1 MGVYDVEDS
10 SGLILVRDHVRREQD
25 DRPLRRGR
33 DAGTL
38 LRVRR
43 GAYADSKRW
52 ESLTSAD
59 RYRARVI
66 AVVGTRRRM
75 PVVGYESAAAL
86 WGYPRF
92 AQWPNVVHVVAG
104 KSSAVR
110 SKNGVSVHRDDL
122 DQRDVVELDGVL
134 ITSPERTLVDVARTA
149 PFRESVAAID
159 RALNPARSA
168 AGTTTTRAALLATLE
183 AGSSVRGRRL
193 AAKAIAF
200 SDGRADNPGES
211 VSRVAIFE
219 LGFPAPDLQRR
230 HANPRGG
237 FYFTDFEWP
246 DFATI
251 GEFDG
256 RGKYL
261 KNLTPGSGYAGEAVY
276 EEKLRED
283 HLRAEGNAFARW
295 GHLDVLD
302 PARLRTIL
310 LRTGLP
316 LLRRA

>member
-1 MGVYDVEDS
+1 MGIHDVEDRA
-10 SGLILVRDHVRREQD
+10 GLVLVRDHVRREQD
-25 DRPLRRGR
+25 DRPLRRER

-43 GAYADSKRW
+43 GAYADAQRW

-75 PVVGYESAAAL
+75 PVVGYDSAAAL

-92 AQWPNVVHVVAG
+92 GQWPSVVHVVVDM
-104 KSSAVR
+104 SSAVR
-110 SKNGVSVHRDDL
+110 SKNGVYVHREEL
-122 DQRDVVELDGVL
+122 DPREVVELDGVL
-134 ITSPERTLVDVARTA
+134 VTSPERTLVDLARTA
-149 PFRESVAAID
+149 SFRESVAAID

-183 AGSSVRGRRL
+183 AGNSVRGRRL
-193 AAKAIAF
+193 AARAITF
-200 SDGRADNPGES
+200 GDGRADNPGES

-230 HANPRGG
+230 HVNPRGG
-237 FYFTDFEWP
+237 SYFTDFEWP

-261 KNLTPGSGYAGEAVY
+261 KDDFLGSMSAGEAVY
-276 EEKLRED
+276 EEKIRED

-295 GHLDVLD
+295 GHPDVLD
-302 PARLRTIL
+302 PTRLRTIL
-310 LRTGLP
+310 LRAGLP
-316 LLRRA
+316 LLCRK